1 MINRR
6 DIGLKLD
13 GDGFALVPLDL
24 GMGTTYEV
32 FQVEGTSAAAI
43 DMLNNLV
50 RTGAILPETPFSI
63 FAEML
68 SGPLDLDV
76 SSSCNRSRTSSS
88 EHNCY
93 SSSELKVESVT
104 VDSSCEKGVRE
115 VLKQL

>member
-6 DIGLKLD
+6 NMDLKLY

-24 GMGTTYEV
+24 GMGTTREV
-32 FQVEGTSAAAI
+32 FQVEGTSAAVI

-50 RTGAILPETPFSI
+50 RTGAILPEISFSI
-63 FAEML
+63 FAKML

-76 SSSCNRSRTSSS
+76 SNSCNRSRTSSS
-88 EHNCY
+88 VHN
-93 SSSELKVESVT
+93 SSSELEVESVT
-104 VDSSCEKGVRE
+104 VDSSCEKGVRN